1 MNNKQEIQTPKITR
15 NSDGTYLAKF
25 EIEGTSKDELEEVFK
40 EVVEKT
46 KWWNDKNFKDNIGNG
61 FRKGKINDEI

>member
-1 MNNKQEIQTPKITR
+1 MDFKIKRMDNGIYSIKT
-15 NSDGTYLAKF
+15 K
-25 EIEGTSKDELEEVFK
+25 IEGMSKEELEEVFK

>member
-1 MNNKQEIQTPKITR
+1 MTDKQELQTPKITYEG
-15 NSDGTYLAKF
+15 NGIYSMKTK
-25 EIEGTSKDELEEVFK
+25 IEGTSKEDLEEVFK

-46 KWWNDKNFKDNIGNG
+46 KWRDDENCKDNIGNG